1 MRHGRAGWKLNRT
14 PAHRRALFRNLV
26 TALLEH
32 ERIRTTETKAKA
44 VRRLADRMVTLG
56 KRGSLHARRQALAFV
71 SKPSVVRKLF
81 EDLAPRFANRPGGY
95 TRVVR
100 LAMRR
105 GDAARLAI
113 IELTERTG
121 AESGAAAGEKGPSK
135 KAGRQGGRGAQQGR
149 DQGSAAARPK
159 RRKAAQAAG

>member
-14 PAHRRALFRNLV
+14 PGHRRALFRNLV

-44 VRRLADRMVTLG
+44 IRRLADRMVTLG

-71 SKPSVVRKLF
+71 SKPKVVRKLF
-81 EDLAPRFANRPGGY
+81 EELAPRFANRPGGY

-100 LAMRR
+100 LAARR

-113 IELTERTG
+113 IELTERTEAKG
-121 AESGAAAGEKGPSK
+121 GTAAGEKGAPK
-135 KAGRQGGRGAQQGR
+135 KPERRGARGAQRGR
-149 DQGSAAARPK
+149 DQSGSAAQPK
-159 RRKAAQAAG
+159 KRKAG